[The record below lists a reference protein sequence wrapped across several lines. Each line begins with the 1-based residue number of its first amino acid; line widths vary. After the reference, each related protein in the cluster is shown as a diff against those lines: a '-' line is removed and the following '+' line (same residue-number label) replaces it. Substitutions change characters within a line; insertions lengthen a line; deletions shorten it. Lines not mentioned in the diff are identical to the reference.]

1 MIYLDY
7 AANTPV
13 NPKVLKV
20 FNDATLTYFGNP
32 NSLHKNGNEAKR
44 KIDESSQIIADY
56 FHTKKENII
65 YTSGS
70 SESNNLII
78 KGITDRYKNKGKHI
92 IISAIEHSSIIA
104 PCNYLASNGYE
115 ITVIPL
121 LSNGEID
128 IDSLKKALR
137 KDTILVSVST
147 VDPELG
153 TIEPI
158 QEIAKILKDYP
169 NAYFHTDATGAI
181 GKIDISYDG
190 VDFLTF
196 APHKFYGLNGIGVL
210 INFNDIKI
218 TPLIHG
224 GKSTTIYRGGT
235 PVTASIIATSTA
247 LQEATKKLD
256 DNIKYISNLKNELIN
271 KLKEIKKIHINTPT
285 NSIPNIVNF
294 SLNNADEIVKKL
306 SDKKIYVSTKTACS
320 SKNAPSKSVLA
331 VTKDLNL
338 AKNSIRVSLS
348 HLTTKEEIDIFLKEL
363 TEVINENN

>member
-32 NSLHKNGNEAKR
+32 NSLHKNGNEAKK
-44 KIDESSQIIADY
+44 KIDEASQIIADY

-70 SESNNLII
+70 SESNNLVI
-78 KGITDRYKNKGKHI
+78 KGIADRYKKEGKHI

-104 PCNYLASNGYE
+104 PCNYLASNGFE

-128 IDSLKKALR
+128 IDSLKEALR

-153 TIEPI
+153 TIGPI
-158 QEIAKILKDYP
+158 KEIAEILKDYP
-169 NAYFHTDATGAI
+169 NTYFHTDATGAI
-181 GKIDISYDG
+181 GKINMNYEGI
-190 VDFLTF
+190 DFLTF
-196 APHKFYGLNGIGVL
+196 APHKFYGLNGSGVL

-235 PVTASIIATSTA
+235 PDTNIIATSIA

-256 DNIKYISNLKNELIN
+256 VNIKYIANLKNELIN
-271 KLKEIKKIHINTPT
+271 KLKVIKDVHINTPT
-285 NSIPNIVNF
+285 NSIPNIINF
-294 SLNNADEIVKKL
+294 SINNADAIVKKL
-306 SDKKIYVSTKTACS
+306 SDKNIYVSTKTACS

>member
-1 MIYLDY
+1 MQEMGFDVDLL
-7 AANTPV
+7 PV
-13 NPKVLKV
+13 
-20 FNDATLTYFGNP
+20 
-32 NSLHKNGNEAKR
+32 
-44 KIDESSQIIADY
+44 
-56 FHTKKENII
+56 TKE
-65 YTSGS
+65 G
-70 SESNNLII
+70 LV
-78 KGITDRYKNKGKHI
+78 D
-92 IISAIEHSSIIA
+92 IE
-104 PCNYLASNGYE
+104 E
-115 ITVIPL
+115 
-121 LSNGEID
+121 
-128 IDSLKKALR
+128 LKKLLR
-137 KDTILVSVST
+137 EDTILVSVCS
-147 VDPELG
+147 VDSEIGLVQPIEEIGEL
-153 TIEPI
+153 
-158 QEIAKILKDYP
+158 LKNYP
-169 NAYFHTDATGAI
+169 NTYFHTDATGAI

-235 PVTASIIATSTA
+235 PVTASIIATSIA

-256 DNIKYISNLKNELIN
+256 NNIKYISNLKNELIN

-348 HLTTKEEIDIFLKEL
+348 HLTKEELLCENSKHSRSVVRKYIMRNNLIPYKCSCCGNIKKDLKLKERTYTCNECGNTIDRDL
-363 TEVINENN
+363 NASINLANYKLV